1 MADVAAQE
9 TWRERARAV
18 GLPLWRLAIATGV
31 SPATVAAYANGARRP
46 NEEWLKRAD
55 AVLREREVAA

>member
-1 MADVAAQE
+1 MTDVRTRE

-46 NEEWLKRAD
+46 NDAWLERAD

>member
-1 MADVAAQE
+1 MTDVVGQQ

-31 SPATVAAYANGARRP
+31 SPATVAAYANGQRRP
-46 NEEWLKRAD
+46 NEDWLKRAD
-55 AVLREREVAA
+55 AVLREREAA